1 LNVDGKPY
9 NTDAEGYLEDIDA
22 WTPEAARAMA
32 SHDDLIL
39 TAGHWE
45 VINIL
50 REYYH
55 EYGVAPSVRVLVR
68 AVGERLSPDKA
79 KNAYLYRLFPE
90 GRSGRRVATRGC
102 PSRPDASKNIA

>member
-1 LNVDGKPY
+1 MTLEIDGKHY
-9 NTDAEGYLEDIDA
+9 ETDAEGYLDDIDA

-39 TAGHWE
+39 TAAHWE
-45 VINIL
+45 VINFL

-68 AVGERLSPDKA
+68 AVGERLGPDKA
-79 KNAYLYRLFPE
+79 KSAYLYRLFPD
-90 GRSGRRVATRGC
+90 GPARQACRYAGLPKPTGC
-102 PSRPDASKNIA
+102 V